1 MLGQRSHEDRLGS
14 SRRRRIIA
22 VIGSGDATGEAL
34 EHAEAVGKALIDSGY
49 RLVTGGLG
57 GVMAAA
63 SLGARS
69 SDRWTDGV
77 VLGVLPGLNIKNA
90 NPWVDI
96 VIPSGFGR
104 ARNVLIVNM
113 AEAVIAVAGGAGTLS
128 EVALAWQNGKPV
140 IAMATGGGWAARLAG
155 RPVDDRRADV
165 VHAASSAT
173 EAIEILQ
180 ELLSSSEGN

>member
-1 MLGQRSHEDRLGS
+1 LGS
-14 SRRRRIIA
+14 SRRRKIIA
-22 VIGSGDATGEAL
+22 VIGGGDATGEAL
-34 EHAEAVGKALIDSGY
+34 IHAEAVGKALVDSGY

-63 SLGARS
+63 SLGGRS
-69 SDRWTDGV
+69 SEQWADGM
-77 VLGVLPGLNIKNA
+77 VLGVLPGLNAKNA
-90 NPWVDI
+90 NPWVDV

-140 IAMATGGGWAARLAG
+140 IALATGGGWAARLAG

-165 VHAASSAT
+165 VHAASTAE
-173 EAIEILQ
+173 EAVEILQ
-180 ELLSSSEGN
+180 ELLSPSELE

>member
-1 MLGQRSHEDRLGS
+1 MLGQRSHEDRVGS

-34 EHAEAVGKALIDSGY
+34 EHAEAVGRALIDSGY

-77 VLGVLPGLNIKNA
+77 VLGVLPGLNIKSA

-113 AEAVIAVAGGAGTLS
+113 AEAVIAIAGGAGTLS
-128 EVALAWQNGKPV
+128 EVALAWQNGKLV